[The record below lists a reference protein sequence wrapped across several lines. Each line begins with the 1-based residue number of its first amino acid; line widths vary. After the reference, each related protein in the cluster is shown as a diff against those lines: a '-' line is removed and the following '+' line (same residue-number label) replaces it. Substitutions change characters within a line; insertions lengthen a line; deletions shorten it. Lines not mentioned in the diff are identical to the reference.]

1 MRITFFFIILIFSQW
16 ASAQVDTTLLRAQ
29 GLYNQGKYEAARG
42 LFEQTENDDDWV
54 MKRKLEL
61 AWLTGRFDEMYQ
73 LADYLDGY
81 RHTGTKLHYLMRYHA
96 VRGDSD
102 KAFEMLTKLLES
114 RHKPPRAVIRTDTAF
129 DRLKKKPEWD
139 SIWKGEYY
147 KSYEI
152 KLAMAKREL
161 DVQNYDLAITLLDE
175 LIEDRSYR
183 EMPWFYRSRLLF
195 EQGFTKS
202 ALDDIDRAIEEED
215 DEAAF
220 YALRAKI
227 LHKLGRERK
236 ALKIIIRAVEIDPYQ
251 PGFYLLAVE
260 VCKTL
265 EKYGEG
271 YRYAEKYLTAYPDKP
286 GALYNYAE
294 MLYRNESCMKA
305 LPYINKAIAKQ
316 KYNPELYFL
325 RAQIY
330 QRCKVYAQAEKDYA
344 MCMDFWPQKAALYYG
359 RAICRHHTGNKQGSC
374 RDLQKALNLGALE
387 ADKKLSEWCR

>member
-1 MRITFFFIILIFSQW
+1 MRITALLITIFVNQLVF
-16 ASAQVDTTLLRAQ
+16 AQADTVLLRAQ
-29 GLYNQGKYEAARG
+29 GLYNQGNYEEAWKLFAR
-42 LFEQTENDDDWV
+42 TDNDEDWV

-73 LADYLDGY
+73 LADQMDGY

-96 VRGDSD
+96 VKGDND

-114 RHKPPRAVIRTDTAF
+114 RHKPPRAAIRTDTAF
-129 DRLKKKPEWD
+129 DRLKKMPEWD
-139 SIWKGEYY
+139 SIWKGEHY
-147 KSYEI
+147 KSYDI

-161 DVQNYDLAITLLDE
+161 EVQNYDLAITLLDE

-183 EMPWFYRSRLLF
+183 EMPWFYRSKLLF

-202 ALDDIDRAIEEED
+202 ALEDIDRAIEEED

-220 YALRAKI
+220 YALQAKI

-236 ALKIIIRAVEIDPYQ
+236 ALKSISRAIDIDPYQ
-251 PGFYLLAVE
+251 PDFYLQGIE

-265 EKYGEG
+265 EKYQEG
-271 YRYAEKYLTAYPDKP
+271 YKYAEKYLTAYPDKP
-286 GALYNYAE
+286 EALHKYAL
-294 MLYRNESCMKA
+294 MVYRTGSCMKA

-330 QRCKVYAQAEKDYA
+330 QSCKVYAQAEKDYA
-344 MCMDFWPQKAALYYG
+344 MCLDFWPQKAALYYG
-359 RAICRHHTGNKQGSC
+359 RAICRHHTGNKKGSC
-374 RDLQKALNLGALE
+374 RDLQKALDLGALE